1 MLVVLFVREASHDK
15 NSSWDQ
21 FTYAQRGVVYSS
33 RYAQCLVGFRNWSRP
48 CWQARYRA
56 DLVQEEKG
64 VE

>member
-15 NSSWDQ
+15 NGSWDQ
-21 FTYAQRGVVYSS
+21 FTYAQRGVAYSS

>member
-1 MLVVLFVREASHDK
+1 MSVILFVREVNHDK
-15 NSSWDQ
+15 NSPCGE
-21 FTYAQRGVVYSS
+21 FTYAQRGVAYSS
-33 RYAQCLVGFRNWSRP
+33 RYVQSLVGFRNWSRP